1 MPRIPDSMIERL
13 KREVSLER
21 LAADA
26 GVVLKRR
33 GKDWVGHCPF
43 HDDKTPSLIVT
54 PAKNLFHCMGCG
66 AAGSPIDWVMRIE
79 KLEFRPAAEALV
91 KAHFPLAAS
100 ERAACP
106 ERTAASG
113 RESKRLRKKML
124 DTRSGPK
131 VLLREVIDYY
141 HRTAKAAKTFWDYLT
156 KRGLADE
163 AMVDH
168 FKLGYVDRSL
178 SSVLPS
184 PDSKQGTTARARL
197 RETGITRESG
207 HEHFLSCLVVPI
219 FDASGEIAEVYGRR
233 IAGRQRKN
241 IAQHLYLPGPHRGV
255 WNLEGLEGQKEII
268 LCEALL
274 DALTFWKHGFRN
286 VTASYGVRGFTDEH
300 LETFKKFS
308 IQKVLIAYDR
318 DKPGDDAAHALGE
331 RLAAEGIAAYRVQFP
346 KGMDANSFALKVTP
360 AAKSLKLL
368 LEKALPLGEAKQPV
382 HVLESEPKQEPVK
395 SKSTPDKRE
404 LAKKDKL
411 AKVEMSDK
419 GESLPAESKQESV
432 PSDSLAKKQLKES
445 TSASV
450 AGCDSRENAL
460 ANRTNPFEVRE
471 EGEDIHATRGDRSYR
486 VRGLTAN
493 TNANV
498 MKVNIL
504 ATRGQGF
511 HVDVLNLYS
520 GYQRANFAKLA
531 ARELGIKTTVLEKDL
546 GRLLLKLETLQAQR
560 LKELAQPNATVALSE
575 AEIQEAVT
583 FLRDPKLLDRIL
595 EDFRTCGMI
604 GEETNKLV
612 SYLVATSR
620 KLDQPLGAL
629 IQSASASG
637 KSTAMDAVLAFIPDE
652 DKVKYSAITGQSLYY
667 MGEEDL
673 KHKVLAIVEEAGAE
687 KASYPLKLLLSEGEL
702 TIASTGKNEQTGQHA
717 TQTYKVKGPVAVMLT
732 TTAVDT
738 DEEFQNRCLV
748 LAVDETRDQTRAI
761 HQLQRQRRTLEGLR
775 TRHRQD
781 AIIQRQQNAQRMLR
795 PLHVVNPFAETL
807 TFLDTQTRMRRDH
820 QKYLNLIDCIALLH
834 QYQRPLKTV
843 RLGEEELCYVEA
855 TREDVAIANHLA
867 AEVLGRTLDE
877 LSPQTRV
884 LLLQLHAMVKELAA
898 KEGVNREDLHFTRR
912 QVRAFT
918 GWSETQVR
926 THLDRLQTMEYVLA
940 HRGMRGQSYVYELVY
955 DGEGHDGNPFLMGL
969 LNVETLN
976 PTVQPA
982 EFGGQKAQFAGP
994 SRPHR
999 GGFAAGSQPQKT
1011 DPNHHEPKGLNE
1023 SNLQVS
1029 QKMHVRHGNG

>member
-66 AAGSPIDWVMRIE
+66 AAGSPIDWVMRSE
-79 KLEFRPAAEALV
+79 KLDFRQAADALV
-91 KAHFPLAAS
+91 KAHFPLAAP
-100 ERAACP
+100 AAGGQP
-106 ERTAASG
+106 QEP
-113 RESKRLRKKML
+113 LKKML
-124 DTRSGPK
+124 DTRSGLK

-141 HRTAKAAKTFWDYLT
+141 HQTAKAAQTFWDYLT
-156 KRGLADE
+156 KRGLNDE

-184 PDSKQGTTARARL
+184 PDSKQGIAAREAL

-219 FDASGEIAEVYGRR
+219 FDENGDVSEVYGRKTST
-233 IAGRQRKN
+233 RQRKDV
-241 IAQHLYLPGPHRGV
+241 AQHLYLPGPHRGV
-255 WNLEGLEGQKEII
+255 WNRDGLVGESSVI
-268 LCEALL
+268 LCEALI
-274 DALTFWKHGFRN
+274 DALTFWKHGFHN
-286 VTASYGVRGFTDEH
+286 VTASYGVRGFTSEH
-300 LETFKKFS
+300 LETFQALG
-308 IQKVLIAYDR
+308 IEKVLIAYDR
-318 DKPGDDAAHALGE
+318 DKPGDDAAQALGE
-331 RLAAEGIAAYRVQFP
+331 RLAAEGLASFRVQFP
-346 KGMDANSFALKVTP
+346 KGMDAAEFALKVTP
-360 AAKSLKLL
+360 ASKSLKLL
-368 LEKALPLGEAKQPV
+368 LEK
-382 HVLESEPKQEPVK
+382 
-395 SKSTPDKRE
+395 
-404 LAKKDKL
+404 
-411 AKVEMSDK
+411 
-419 GESLPAESKQESV
+419 SV
-432 PSDSLAKKQLKES
+432 PLATPAKPQVKQCPEPANGQTDPSKRHANTTDAEGDPPDQFPEKPDRSPPPEEFQLEKLKPIEPAASLNQ
-445 TSASV
+445 
-450 AGCDSRENAL
+450 
-460 ANRTNPFEVRE
+460 ANPEGPATGKVSLERSQADATNPFELRE
-471 EGEDIHATRGDRSYR
+471 EGKDIFATRGDRHYR
-486 VRGLTAN
+486 VRGLEAN
-493 TNANV
+493 TNSNV
-498 MKVNIL
+498 MKVNL
-504 ATRGQGF
+504 YAHRGEHF
-511 HVDVLNLYS
+511 HIDVLNLYS

-560 LKELAQPNATVALSE
+560 LKALAEPQTTVALSE
-575 AEIQEAVT
+575 AEVKEAVA

-604 GEETNKLV
+604 GEETTKLAG
-612 SYLVATSR
+612 YLVATSR

-652 DKVKYSAITGQSLYY
+652 DKVKYSAVTGQSLYY

-673 KHKVLAIVEEAGAE
+673 RHKVLAIVEEAGAE
-687 KASYPLKLLLSEGEL
+687 RASYPLKLLLSEGEL

-717 TQTYKVKGPVAVMLT
+717 TQAYKVKGPVAVMLT

-738 DEEFQNRCLV
+738 DEEFQNRCLL

-761 HQLQRQRRTLEGLR
+761 HQLQRQRRTLEGLL
-775 TRHRQD
+775 TKHRQD

-820 QKYLNLIDCIALLH
+820 QKYLNLIDCLAFLH
-834 QYQRPLKTV
+834 QYQRPVKTV
-843 RLGEEELCYVEA
+843 LVGEEELTYVEA
-855 TREDVAIANHLA
+855 SWDDVAVANRLA

-877 LSPQTRV
+877 LAPQTRG
-884 LLLQLHAMVKELAA
+884 LLLQLHEMVKAMAA
-898 KEGVNREDLHFTRR
+898 NEGVDGEDVRFTRR
-912 QVRAFT
+912 QVRDYT

-940 HRGMRGQSYVYELVY
+940 HRGMRGQSYVYELLY
-955 DGEGHDGNPFLMGL
+955 DGEGTDGNPFLMGL
-969 LNVETLN
+969 IGSEKLES
-976 PTVQPA
+976 TVHVP

-999 GGFAAGSQPQKT
+999 GGVAVGSQPPQT
-1011 DPNHHEPKGLNE
+1011 DPNHHEPTGLHD
-1023 SNLQVS
+1023 STLQAS
-1029 QKMHVRHGNG
+1029 PQKHARQA